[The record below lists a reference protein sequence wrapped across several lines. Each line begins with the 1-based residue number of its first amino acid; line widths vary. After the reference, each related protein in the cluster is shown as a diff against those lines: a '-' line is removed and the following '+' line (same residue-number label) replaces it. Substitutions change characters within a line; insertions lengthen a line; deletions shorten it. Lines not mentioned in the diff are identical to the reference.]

1 MNHRLEMKA
10 ESTSSDLKD
19 RGQAMNGHLP
29 AHQTP
34 RDCINRHPWE
44 NWFTRCIVQYIKGT
58 TVGSVCCNHLKG
70 YLGATSKSKCY
81 GLWRALGLLQHGN
94 NRPHTGYH
102 CVVTA
107 WQHYATY
114 RIPLCCY
121 SMAAL
126 CHILDT
132 IVLLQHGSTMSHTG
146 YHCVVT
152 AWQHYAT
159 YWIPLCCYSM
169 AALCHILDT
178 IVLLQHGMSLSH
190 SRMLLVEDLMMKSR
204 MCSSSG

>member
-58 TVGSVCCNHLKG
+58 TVGSVSCNHLKG

-132 IVLLQHGSTMSHTG
+132 IVLLQHGSTMPYTG
-146 YHCVVT
+146 YHCFVT
-152 AWQHYAT
+152 AWYVFE
-159 YWIPLCCYSM
+159 PLKD
-169 AALCHILDT
+169 ALGGRSDDEEQNVFLKWLGMQAEVYLFLWG
-178 IVLLQHGMSLSH
+178 IV
-190 SRMLLVEDLMMKSR
+190 V
-204 MCSSSG
+204 